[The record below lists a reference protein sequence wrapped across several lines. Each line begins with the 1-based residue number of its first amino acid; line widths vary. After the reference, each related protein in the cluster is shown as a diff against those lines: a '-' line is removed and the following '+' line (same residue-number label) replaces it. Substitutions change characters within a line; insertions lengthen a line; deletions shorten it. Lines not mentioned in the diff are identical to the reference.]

1 MPWFAPELEPL
12 LAVVTATLDE
22 KGTLIQANAGFLR
35 LIKMGEQQ
43 PIGQSV
49 ARFFRQPDFAALAGM
64 PAGADGEIHRG
75 LLTMGDYMEKTRT
88 LHARIWHSN
97 GQLRVLAEYDI
108 EELERLYDTVLELNR
123 DYASAQLELAQ
134 TNLKLQQR
142 EAQITALSLTDPL
155 TGVGNRRR
163 LEESLAREIGR
174 AERVGGK
181 LCMVMADLDHFK
193 RVNDV
198 HGHEAGDKVL
208 AAFGN
213 LLHLQTRPT
222 DIVTR
227 FGGEEFVV
235 LMPHTSL
242 EQALVVAE
250 RVRAALA
257 EMLIEPLP
265 TAVTTSCGVAE
276 LAAGEQGDA
285 LLRRVDKAL
294 YEAKTSGRN
303 RVVAG

>member
-1 MPWFAPELEPL
+1 M
-12 LAVVTATLDE
+12 
-22 KGTLIQANAGFLR
+22 
-35 LIKMGEQQ
+35 
-43 PIGQSV
+43 GQSIT
-49 ARFFRQPDFAALAGM
+49 RFFRQPDFAALAGM

-75 LLTMGDYMEKTRT
+75 LLTMGDYMGQTRS
-88 LHARIWHSN
+88 LHARVWRTN

-108 EELERLYDTVLELNR
+108 EELERLYNTVLELNR
-123 DYASAQLELAQ
+123 DYANAQLELAQ

-142 EAQITALSLTDPL
+142 EAQITTLSLTDPL

-163 LEESLAREIGR
+163 LEESLTREIGR

-208 AAFGN
+208 VAFGD
-213 LLHLQTRPT
+213 LLRLQTRPT

-227 FGGEEFVV
+227 FGGEEFMV

-250 RVRAALA
+250 RIRAALA
-257 EMLIEPLP
+257 GTLIEPLP
-265 TAVTTSCGVAE
+265 TSVTASCGVAE
-276 LAAGEQGDA
+276 FAPGEQADA

-294 YEAKTSGRN
+294 YEAKQSGRN

>member
-35 LIKMGEQQ
+35 LIKMDGQQ

-49 ARFFRQPDFAALAGM
+49 ARFFQQPDFAILVGM
-64 PAGADGEIHRG
+64 PAGADGEIHHG
-75 LLTMGDYMEKTRT
+75 LLTMGDYMGQTRS
-88 LHARIWHSN
+88 LRARVWRTN

-142 EAQITALSLTDPL
+142 EALITSLSLTDPL
-155 TGVGNRRR
+155 TGLGNRRM

-174 AERVGGK
+174 AERIGGK
-181 LCMVMADLDHFK
+181 LCVIMADIDHFK

-208 AAFGN
+208 AAFGT
-213 LLHLQTRPT
+213 LLRKQTRPT

-227 FGGEEFVV
+227 FGGEEFLV
-235 LMPHTSL
+235 LMPHTNL

-250 RVRAALA
+250 RIRTTLAA
-257 EMLIEPLP
+257 MLIEPLP
-265 TAVTTSCGVAE
+265 NAITASYGVAE
-276 LAAGEQGDA
+276 LAAGEPGDT

-294 YEAKTSGRN
+294 YEAKESGRN

>member
-1 MPWFAPELEPL
+1 MPWFAPELDPL

-22 KGTLIQANAGFLR
+22 KGSLIQANAGFLR
-35 LIKMGEQQ
+35 LIKTEGRQ

-75 LLTMGDYMEKTRT
+75 LLTMGDYMGQTRT
-88 LHARIWHSN
+88 LHARVWRTK
-97 GQLRVLAEYDI
+97 GKFRVLAEYDI
-108 EELERLYDTVLELNR
+108 EELEHLYETVLELNR

-134 TNLKLQQR
+134 INLKLQQR

-155 TGVGNRRR
+155 TNVGNRR
-163 LEESLAREIGR
+163 LLDESLPREISR
-174 AERVGGK
+174 AVRTGYK
-181 LCMVMADLDHFK
+181 FCLAMADIDHFK
-193 RVNDV
+193 RVNDS

-208 AAFGN
+208 AAFGD
-213 LLHLQTRPT
+213 LLRRQTRPT

-235 LMPHTSL
+235 MMPHTAL

-250 RVRAALA
+250 RMRTELA
-257 EMLIEPLP
+257 GTLIEPL
-265 TAVTTSCGVAE
+265 TAPVTASFGVAE
-276 LAAGEQGDA
+276 LLANEQGNA
-285 LLRRVDKAL
+285 LLHRADQAL
-294 YEAKTSGRN
+294 YKAKQSGRD